1 MRRAWVLAVAWV
13 AVAGCGRGAKPEHSG
28 DLSFESVSDTA
39 GLAQGA
45 SLLTTFEP
53 YRLPNGLVR
62 VRGTV
67 DFPDGT
73 RLQVSIYRKQ
83 DHVMVARMQMPVEQ
97 HRFDSPP
104 VLGPH
109 GPIPTGDYVFELLTF
124 FNQTWQP
131 AQVMV
136 AGRRGL
142 ELRGPGMS
150 RDRAGDAVFRLTRE
164 VTL

>member
-1 MRRAWVLAVAWV
+1 MRRAWVLAVAWM
-13 AVAGCGRGAKPEHSG
+13 ALAGCGRSAKPERS
-28 DLSFESVSDTA
+28 DALSFETLSDTI

-45 SLLTTFEP
+45 PLLTTFEP

-83 DHVMVARMQMPVEQ
+83 DHAMVARMQMPVELG
-97 HRFDSPP
+97 HFDSPP
-104 VLGPH
+104 VLGEH
-109 GPIPTGDYVFELLTF
+109 GPLPRGDYVFELLTY
-124 FNQTWQP
+124 FNETWQP
-131 AQVMV
+131 PQVMI

-142 ELRGPGMS
+142 QLRGPGIT
-150 RDRAGDAVFRLTRE
+150 RDRIGDAVFHLTRE
-164 VTL
+164 GRL

>member
-1 MRRAWVLAVAWV
+1 MRRAWVLAVACL
-13 AVAGCGRGAKPEHSG
+13 ALAGCGRSAKPQRSG
-28 DLSFESVSDTA
+28 DLSFETVTDTA
-39 GLAQGA
+39 GLATGA
-45 SLLTTFEP
+45 PLLTTFEP

-104 VLGPH
+104 VLGEH
-109 GPIPTGDYVFELLTF
+109 GPIPTGDYVFELLTY
-124 FNQTWQP
+124 FNQTWQAP
-131 AQVMV
+131 QVMIV
-136 AGRRGL
+136 GRRGL
-142 ELRGPGMS
+142 QLRGPGIT
-150 RDRAGDAVFRLTRE
+150 RDRIGDAVFRLTRE
-164 VTL
+164 ARL